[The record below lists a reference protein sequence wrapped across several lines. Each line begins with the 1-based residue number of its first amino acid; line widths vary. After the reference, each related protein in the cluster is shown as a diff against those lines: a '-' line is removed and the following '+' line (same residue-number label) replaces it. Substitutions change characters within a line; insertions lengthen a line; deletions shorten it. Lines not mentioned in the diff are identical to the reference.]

1 MLKTCLTSSSTSSK
15 IKLEMKSCEALRDF
29 FSLKIKVPIQNEKS
43 FNIFIQYKHPQN
55 NLDFAFKCCHYRLYL
70 FLQYLLSLKL
80 FAVWHQIAKPLCI
93 WNVFVMNVFSFEYIL
108 LLSTPTTTTST
119 LKVLQ
124 AASSL
129 CLLCLSLAE
138 KAIRSSHASFL

>member
-1 MLKTCLTSSSTSSK
+1 MLKTCLTSSSSPDQTGSWRNEKLWSSK
-15 IKLEMKSCEALRDF
+15 RF
-29 FSLKIKVPIQNEKS
+29 FSLWRSKFLFKMRKAWIYSFYINILKTTLILHSNVAITDEICSCSSFIKV
-43 FNIFIQYKHPQN
+43 
-55 NLDFAFKCCHYRLYL
+55 
-70 FLQYLLSLKL
+70 
-80 FAVWHQIAKPLCI
+80 VWHQIAKPLCI

>member
-1 MLKTCLTSSSTSSK
+1 MLKTRLTSSSSPSK
-15 IKLEMKSCEALRDF
+15 IKLDHREMKSCKALRDF
-29 FSLKIKVPIQNEKS
+29 SLWRSKFLFKMRKAWIYSFYINIFKTTLILHSNVAITDEICSCSSFIKV
-43 FNIFIQYKHPQN
+43 
-55 NLDFAFKCCHYRLYL
+55 
-70 FLQYLLSLKL
+70 
-80 FAVWHQIAKPLCI
+80 VWHQIAKPLCI

>member
-1 MLKTCLTSSSTSSK
+1 MLKTCLTSYSTSSK

-29 FSLKIKVPIQNEKS
+29 FLFEDQKFLFKMRKALTYSFYINILKTTLILHSNVAITDEICSCMSFIKV
-43 FNIFIQYKHPQN
+43 
-55 NLDFAFKCCHYRLYL
+55 
-70 FLQYLLSLKL
+70 
-80 FAVWHQIAKPLCI
+80 VWHQIAKQLCI

-108 LLSTPTTTTST
+108 LLSTPTTTST

-124 AASSL
+124 AASFL